1 MAMRPGIRLHA
12 VSFTYPSG
20 FGLERIDLSIEW
32 GERVA
37 ILGPNGSG
45 KTTLLKL
52 MLGLLHPSAGEV
64 SFEGEDLGRMSR
76 TELARAIAMVPQELL
91 LPYALTVR
99 EVVLLGR
106 TPYLHRYRGPTGED
120 LEAVQAA
127 MAATDLVSFGDRP
140 YNELSGGERQR
151 VILAMALAQR
161 PRLLLLDEPTRSLDL
176 NHQIRI
182 LSLIRDLNVKRGL
195 TVISSMHDLNLS
207 SLYFDRLILLSSGR
221 IVADGPPET
230 VVRPDMIREVF
241 GVSVLVHQHP
251 RRGVPW
257 TTLLP
262 DTLDPLPARE
272 GASSE
277 AINP

>member
-1 MAMRPGIRLHA
+1 MRPGIHLHA
-12 VSFTYPSG
+12 VYFTYPSG
-20 FGLERIDLSIEW
+20 FGLERIDLFIER

-52 MLGLLHPSAGEV
+52 MLGLLHPKEGAV

-76 TELARAIAMVPQELL
+76 AELARAIAMVPQELL

-120 LEAVQAA
+120 MEAVQAA
-127 MAATDLVSFGDRP
+127 MAATGLVSSVDRP

-151 VILAMALAQR
+151 VILAMALAQQ

-176 NHQIRI
+176 NHQLRI
-182 LSLIRDLNVKRGL
+182 LSLIRSLSVQHGL
-195 TVISSMHDLNLS
+195 TVISSVHDLNLA
-207 SLYFDRLILLSSGR
+207 SLYFDRLVLLSSGR
-221 IVADGPPET
+221 IVADGPPDQ
-230 VVRPDMIREVF
+230 VIRPDMIREVF
-241 GVSVLVHQHP
+241 GVSVLVRRHP
-251 RRGVPW
+251 GCGVPW
-257 TTLLP
+257 ATLLP
-262 DTLDPLPARE
+262 DTLDLSPARE
-272 GASSE
+272 DASTT